1 MERLSRNAFRTT
13 FMLLMLVFGVVTV
26 TAQSLKSIKG
36 VVVDKENNSVI
47 GASVLQKGT
56 NNGVVTDLDGNFTL
70 TMQDDAPK
78 VIIISY
84 LGMKSQEI
92 SVTKANLGQITLVE
106 DAEMLDEVV
115 VVSYG
120 KQSKRLITGSVQS
133 VKATELA
140 DMPVAQLSQKLQG
153 KLAGVQINQVTGIP
167 GQGMEIRIRGQASI
181 SAGSDPLIVVDG
193 FPINS
198 SLANI
203 NPDEIET
210 ISVLKDASA
219 SSLYGSRAA
228 NGVVLITT
236 KRAKAGSSSLSV
248 SAYMGLQQ
256 IPNELKPDMMNA
268 REFAQFKKEIAE
280 ENGWDVPDMFKNPE
294 QYGKGTDWFDVI
306 TRSALMQNYSVNYTT
321 STEKFSTSAIAGYM
335 KQEGVLLN
343 SDYDR
348 FSLRINS
355 DYKFNDK
362 VKIGFNLA
370 GTLTTNNT
378 PNSDGTWY
386 DSPSVIQSAL
396 LTSPLAPWKNEDGTI
411 PINADD
417 YSGNSYG
424 GSAGPNWYNQVQV
437 VKNTGKSTNA
447 IANAFLEY
455 EPIKGLVLKSS
466 LNGELFNSVADSFT
480 PSTAGV
486 FSILVVKPMHH
497 VFLAVIAITTLIR
510 GYGKIQPIIL
520 STCSIITILM
530 F

>member
-1 MERLSRNAFRTT
+1 
-13 FMLLMLVFGVVTV
+13 
-26 TAQSLKSIKG
+26 
-36 VVVDKENNSVI
+36 
-47 GASVLQKGT
+47 
-56 NNGVVTDLDGNFTL
+56 
-70 TMQDDAPK
+70 
-78 VIIISY
+78 
-84 LGMKSQEI
+84 
-92 SVTKANLGQITLVE
+92 
-106 DAEMLDEVV
+106 
-115 VVSYG
+115 
-120 KQSKRLITGSVQS
+120 
-133 VKATELA
+133 
-140 DMPVAQLSQKLQG
+140 
-153 KLAGVQINQVTGIP
+153 
-167 GQGMEIRIRGQASI
+167 
-181 SAGSDPLIVVDG
+181 
-193 FPINS
+193 
-198 SLANI
+198 
-203 NPDEIET
+203 
-210 ISVLKDASA
+210 
-219 SSLYGSRAA
+219 
-228 NGVVLITT
+228 
-236 KRAKAGSSSLSV
+236 
-248 SAYMGLQQ
+248 MGLQQ

-306 TRSALMQNYSVNYTT
+306 TRSALMQNYSVNHTT

-455 EPIKGLVLKSS
+455 EPIKGLVL
-466 LNGELFNSVADSFT
+466 N
-480 PSTAGV
+480 
-486 FSILVVKPMHH
+486 
-497 VFLAVIAITTLIR
+497 
-510 GYGKIQPIIL
+510 
-520 STCSIITILM
+520 CSIR
-530 F
+530 